1 MEPLFLFPRYM
12 VSSLLGLA
20 GEEVG
25 EVTDGESDGHSGR
38 AERENDHDWIERV
51 STRSKMRRRGDVR
64 YHPQTVVRNPKAP
77 AAWRIMRMLLTLPY
91 PMLRS
96 VESASR
102 QFKLWYAFFLIFS
115 TRRAVRTGCDD
126 EPEGDVEE
134 EEETNEDDVGSEGGN
149 EVDCGYQIVSSVD
162 GEMER

>member
-1 MEPLFLFPRYM
+1 
-12 VSSLLGLA
+12 
-20 GEEVG
+20 
-25 EVTDGESDGHSGR
+25 
-38 AERENDHDWIERV
+38 
-51 STRSKMRRRGDVR
+51 
-64 YHPQTVVRNPKAP
+64 
-77 AAWRIMRMLLTLPY
+77 MLLTLPY